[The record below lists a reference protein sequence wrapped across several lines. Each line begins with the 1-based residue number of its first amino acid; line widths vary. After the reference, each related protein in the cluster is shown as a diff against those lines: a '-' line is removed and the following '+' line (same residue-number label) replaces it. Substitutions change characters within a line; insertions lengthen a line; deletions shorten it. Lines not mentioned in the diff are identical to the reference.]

1 MGGCYRQR
9 YTPAADMSPDTEAFA
24 KEMAYSPYIS
34 EVNGDNR
41 ENYRRALVQISA
53 EILKVK
59 SEMGTIKNEV

>member
-1 MGGCYRQR
+1 
-9 YTPAADMSPDTEAFA
+9 MSPDTEAFA